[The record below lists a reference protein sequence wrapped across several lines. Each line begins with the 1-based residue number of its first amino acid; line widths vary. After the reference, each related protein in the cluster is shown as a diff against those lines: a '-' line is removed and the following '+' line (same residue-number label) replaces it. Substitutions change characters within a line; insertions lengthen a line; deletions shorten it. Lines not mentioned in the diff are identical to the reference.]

1 MDVAASVDAA
11 ASVVL
16 ADVPE
21 DPEGDPD
28 VVAEAERLLLL
39 LPYCDNNDVDD
50 DNNVRDNDGG
60 THGDIVR
67 K

>member
-11 ASVVL
+11 ALVVL

-28 VVAEAERLLLL
+28 VVVEAERLLLL